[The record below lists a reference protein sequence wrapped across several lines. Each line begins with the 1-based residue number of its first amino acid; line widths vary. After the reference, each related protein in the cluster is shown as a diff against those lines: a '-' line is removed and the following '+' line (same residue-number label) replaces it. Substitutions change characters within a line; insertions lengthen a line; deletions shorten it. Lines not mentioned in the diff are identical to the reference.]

1 MNRLFAYSGA
11 GTPGTWKRW
20 MPAWHLVFYS
30 VLIVSTA
37 FALADATQ
45 PIAQRLLCAGLS
57 LLFAFWYAYMIIW
70 HDRWWRQTRPML
82 IYAAGAMALTFIL
95 ISLQPAYTA
104 IGYTL
109 CGQLFGMLPIGWA
122 MVSVAVLLLSLLW
135 REAALKGQSIL
146 AEPGLALS
154 YLFVG
159 VVATIFGLWVNAII
173 RESRSRQELIDRLE
187 ATQSDL
193 ATAERQAG
201 ILEERQRL
209 AREIHDTLAQGLTS
223 IVMHLEAAEGALAQ
237 DSVVAQQHLNQARQT
252 ARDSLTEAR
261 RFVWALRPESLE
273 RDPLSKAIMRV
284 AERWSEEHHL
294 SAQTHITGMLRSLP
308 PEIEVTLLR
317 AAQEALANAAK
328 HAHANEVTLTLS
340 YMNDV
345 VALDIQDN
353 GLGFDRSSLASAF
366 DGDSFGLVA
375 MRQRVAQ
382 WGGTLTIESTPQE
395 GTTLAIEIPI
405 DKESI

>member
-1 MNRLFAYSGA
+1 MNRLFAPPQA

-20 MPAWHLVFYS
+20 MPAWHLVFYV

-37 FALADATQ
+37 FALADATR
-45 PIAQRLLCAGLS
+45 PVMLRLAGVGLS
-57 LLFAFWYAYMIIW
+57 LLYGFWYAYIIIW
-70 HDRWWRQTRPML
+70 HDQWWRQTRPML
-82 IYAAGAMALTFIL
+82 IYAAGALVLTFIL
-95 ISLQPAYTA
+95 IQIQPAYTA

-122 MVSVAVLLLSLLW
+122 ITSVGVLLLGLLW
-135 REAALKGQSIL
+135 RQAELRGQSIL
-146 AEPGLALS
+146 ADPGQVLS
-154 YLFVG
+154 YLFAG
-159 VVATIFGLWVNAII
+159 VVASIFGLWANAII
-173 RESRSRQELIDRLE
+173 RESRGRQELIERLE
-187 ATQSDL
+187 ATQHDL

-223 IVMHLEAAEGALAQ
+223 VVMHLEAAEQALAQ
-237 DSVVAQQHLNQARQT
+237 DSITAQQHLNQARQT

-273 RDPLSKAIMRV
+273 RDPLPKAITRV

-294 SAQTHITGMLRSLP
+294 TAYTHITGSLRSLP

-317 AAQEALANAAK
+317 ATQEALANVSK
-328 HAHANEVTLTLS
+328 HARASEVTLTLS
-340 YMNDV
+340 YMNDM

-353 GLGFDRSSLASAF
+353 GLGFERLPATSP
-366 DGDSFGLVA
+366 DGDNFGLVA
-375 MRQRVAQ
+375 MRQRVEQ
-382 WGGTLTIESTPQE
+382 WGGTLTIESAPHE

-405 DKESI
+405 DPEHA

>member
-1 MNRLFAYSGA
+1 MNRLFVPPQA

-20 MPAWHLVFYS
+20 MPAWHLVFYV

-37 FALADATQ
+37 FALADATR
-45 PIAQRLLCAGLS
+45 PVMLRLAGVGLS
-57 LLFAFWYAYMIIW
+57 LLYGFWYAYMIIW
-70 HDRWWRQTRPML
+70 HDQWWRQTRPML
-82 IYAAGAMALTFIL
+82 IYAAGALVLTFIL
-95 ISLQPAYTA
+95 IQIQPAYTA

-122 MVSVAVLLLSLLW
+122 ITSVGVLLLGLLW
-135 REAALKGQSIL
+135 RQAELRGQSIL
-146 AEPGLALS
+146 ADPGQVLS
-154 YLFVG
+154 YLFAG
-159 VVATIFGLWVNAII
+159 VVASIFGLWANAII
-173 RESRSRQELIDRLE
+173 RESRGRQELIERLE
-187 ATQSDL
+187 ATQHDL

-223 IVMHLEAAEGALAQ
+223 VVMHLEAAEQALAQ
-237 DSVVAQQHLNQARQT
+237 DSITAQQHLNQARQT

-273 RDPLSKAIMRV
+273 RDPLPKAITRV

-294 SAQTHITGMLRSLP
+294 TAYTHITGSLRSLP

-317 AAQEALANAAK
+317 ATQEALANVSK
-328 HAHANEVTLTLS
+328 HARASEVTLTLS
-340 YMNDV
+340 YMNDM

-353 GLGFDRSSLASAF
+353 GLGFERLPATSP
-366 DGDSFGLVA
+366 DGDNFGLVA
-375 MRQRVAQ
+375 MRQRVEQ
-382 WGGTLTIESTPQE
+382 WGGTLTIESAPHE

-405 DKESI
+405 DPEHA

>member
-1 MNRLFAYSGA
+1 MNRFFAPPQA

-20 MPAWHLVFYS
+20 MPAWHLVFYG
-30 VLIVSTA
+30 VLVVSTA
-37 FALADATQ
+37 FALTDTTQ
-45 PIAQRLLCAGLS
+45 PVVLRLLCAGLS
-57 LLFAFWYAYMIIW
+57 LLFGLWYAYMIIW
-70 HDRWWRQTRPML
+70 HDQWWRQTRPML
-82 IYAAGAMALTFIL
+82 IYAAGALVLTFIL
-95 ISLQPAYTA
+95 VQLQPAYAA

-109 CGQLFGMLPIGWA
+109 CGQLFGMLPVGWA
-122 MVSVAVLLLSLLW
+122 MASVAVLLLSLLW
-135 REAALKGQSIL
+135 RQAELRGQSIL
-146 AEPGLALS
+146 ADPGLVLT

-159 VVATIFGLWVNAII
+159 VVAAIFGLWANAII
-173 RESRSRQELIDRLE
+173 RESRSRQELINRLE
-187 ATQSDL
+187 ATQHDL
-193 ATAERQAG
+193 AAAEHQAG

-223 IVMHLEAAEGALAQ
+223 IVLHLEAAEEALAQ
-237 DSVVAQQHLNQARQT
+237 DSIAAQQHLNQARQT

-273 RDPLSKAIMRV
+273 RDPLPRAIARV

-294 SAQTHITGMLRSLP
+294 TAHTHITGSLRTLP

-317 AAQEALANAAK
+317 AAQEALANVSK
-328 HAHANEVTLTLS
+328 HARASEVILTLS

-353 GLGFDRSSLASAF
+353 GLGFDRAAAPAP
-366 DGDSFGLVA
+366 DGDNFGLVA
-375 MRQRVAQ
+375 MRQRVEQ
-382 WGGTLTIESTPQE
+382 WGGILTIESAPHE

-405 DKESI
+405 DKEPA